1 MVAYVIVLVDVK
13 DRDRYREYMRASP
26 GALAACGGKFAA
38 RGGETIT
45 LEGPVETRR
54 TVLLEFPSL
63 EQARWFYDSELY
75 QQARKLREGAAEVQ
89 MIAVEG
95 VPDA

>member
-1 MVAYVIVLVDVK
+1 MKVTDW
-13 DRDRYREYMRASP
+13 DRYRDYMQASP
-26 GALAACGGKFAA
+26 GALAAFGGRFAA
-38 RGGETIT
+38 RGGETVT

-63 EQARWFYDSELY
+63 DQARKFYDSEIY
-75 QQARKLREGAAEVQ
+75 REARKLREGAAEMQ

-95 VPDA
+95 APEERDPSA